1 MTAASTTAS
10 RGDDPS
16 VPPTNPKQVDG
27 LDLTPVDDGFIIYDS
42 AKDRVHYL
50 NHAAALVLILCDG
63 RNSEDDIRALLQ
75 RRFQLPAPPDQ
86 DVAQILAQFLD
97 EGLVAPA
104 EPPATVA

>member
-1 MTAASTTAS
+1 VRPA
-10 RGDDPS
+10 
-16 VPPTNPKQVDG
+16 NPKQIDG
-27 LDLTPVDDGFIIYDS
+27 LDLTPVDDGFIIYDP

-75 RRFQLPAPPDQ
+75 RRFQLPASPDQ

-97 EGLVAPA
+97 EGLVVPA
-104 EPPATVA
+104 EPSAAAA